1 MTRNLNRL
9 LNPSSIAFIGGN
21 ECAIAIRRTR
31 ELGFTGKI
39 YAVHPKREELS
50 GIPTLKSADE
60 IPEAVDAAFIAVKRE
75 PTIEVVRTLRAKGA
89 GGAVIYAAGFAE
101 TGNADLQTALLAA
114 ADGMPLMGPNCY
126 GFVNTLSRAALWP
139 DETGLEPVPRGVALV
154 TQSGNIACNFTMMRR
169 GLPVAAVF
177 SIGNQVDVG
186 MHDMVE
192 TLSADPRISAIGLHV
207 EGLPD
212 VAAFARAAALARQR
226 KVPIVILKTGRSEQ
240 GAKVAMSHTSSLA
253 GADQLYDALFERYG
267 VARMT
272 SVSAFAE
279 TLKFLHNGGPTGGS
293 HLVSLSCSGG
303 EAALV
308 ADMAM
313 DRNVSFPPFDAAT
326 KPRVTATLNEYV
338 AIDNP
343 LDYHTFIWGQPEK
356 LTATFTEVLKGG
368 FDVGMVILDTP
379 THPKMKP
386 DSWAMTARAMADAA
400 TATGARA
407 AVVATLSEGMPLD
420 LADELSARGVA
431 PMMGLDDALTAFE
444 AAAKIGQNWAR
455 AEEPVP
461 MRPPELRGAN
471 ARTLSEHEGKQ
482 LLKPFGLPVPDG
494 ILCKAAD
501 AVAAAEKLGYP
512 VTLKVS
518 SAAIAHKTEAGGVAL
533 NLRTPAEVAAA
544 AERMAKLAPDVLVER
559 MVTGAVAELIIG
571 LTSDPQFGTALVIG
585 AGGVLTELLKD
596 SSALILPTSRPEIER
611 ALRRLK
617 VWKLVE
623 GFRGKSGD
631 QEAVIRA
638 VEAVAAFAEAHRG
651 LIEELDVNPLLV
663 LSPGR
668 RRRRRADQDED
679 CMMVWKP
686 PSSPCRD
693 LLPWLCHGRRHNRA
707 RAFSHPLDGRRWPTG
722 RMRALFGHE
731 TATDFRCTER
741 NT

>member
-1 MTRNLNRL
+1 MKNLTRL
-9 LNPSSIAFIGGN
+9 LNPKSIAFVGGN

-31 ELGFTGKI
+31 ELGFTGTI
-39 YAVHPKREELS
+39 YAVHPKRDELS
-50 GIPTLKSADE
+50 GVPTLKSPDD
-60 IPEAVDAAFIAVKRE
+60 IPEAVDAAFIAVKNE
-75 PTIEVVRTLRAKGA
+75 PTIDVVRALAAKGC

-101 TGNADLQTALLAA
+101 TGNTELQRKLLAA
-114 ADGMPLMGPNCY
+114 ANGMPLMGPNCY

-139 DETGLEPVPRGVALV
+139 DETGLEPVERGVALI
-154 TQSGNIACNFTMMRR
+154 TQSGNIACNFTMMMR

-212 VAAFARAAALARQR
+212 VAAFAKAASLARQR
-226 KVPIVILKTGRSEQ
+226 KVPIVVLKTGRSEQ

-253 GADQLYDALFERYG
+253 GADTLYDALFERYG
-267 VARMT
+267 IARMK

-279 TLKFLHNGGPTGGS
+279 TLKFLHNGGPIADS
-293 HLVSLSCSGG
+293 RLVSLSCSGG

-308 ADMAM
+308 ADMALEK
-313 DRNVSFPPFDAAT
+313 NVSFPPFNAAT
-326 KPRVTATLNEYV
+326 KPRVAATLNEYV

-343 LDYHTFIWGQPEK
+343 LDYHTFIWGQPDK

-386 DSWAMTARAMADAA
+386 EAWATTARAMAAA
-400 TATGARA
+400 SKATGARA
-407 AVVATLSEGMPLD
+407 AVVASLSEGMPLP
-420 LADELSARGVA
+420 LADELSESGVA

-444 AAAKIGQNWAR
+444 AAAFIGRNWAR
-455 AEEPVP
+455 TETLPDMLPPLTKGSEE
-461 MRPPELRGAN
+461 RIF
-471 ARTLSEHEGKQ
+471 SESAAKA
-482 LLKPFGLPVPDG
+482 LLKKHGLSVPEG
-494 ILCKAAD
+494 IVCPAED

-533 NLRTPAEVAAA
+533 NLRTADEVREA

-571 LTSDPQFGTALVIG
+571 LTSDPQFGTALVVG
-585 AGGVLTELLKD
+585 AGGILTELLKD
-596 SSALILPTSRPEIER
+596 SVTLILPTTTTEIAR
-611 ALRRLK
+611 ALRTLK
-617 VWKLVE
+617 VWTLVE
-623 GFRGKSGD
+623 GFRGRSGD
-631 QEAVIRA
+631 EAAVIRA
-638 VEAVAAFAEAHRG
+638 VEAVAAFADANRG

-663 LSPGR
+663 T
-668 RRRRRADQDED
+668 
-679 CMMVWKP
+679 K
-686 PSSPCRD
+686 
-693 LLPWLCHGRRHNRA
+693 
-707 RAFSHPLDGRRWPTG
+707 DGATAVDALIK
-722 RMRALFGHE
+722 MR
-731 TATDFRCTER
+731 TP
-741 NT
+741 